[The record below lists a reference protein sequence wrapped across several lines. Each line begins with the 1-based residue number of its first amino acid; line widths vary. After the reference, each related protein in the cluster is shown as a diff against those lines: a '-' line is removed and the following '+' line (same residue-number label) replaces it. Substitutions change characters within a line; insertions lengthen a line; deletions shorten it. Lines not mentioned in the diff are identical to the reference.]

1 MRRFVKY
8 CRMDK
13 GTPGKFDWKNLGVCT
28 LRALPSLS
36 LIIVVIGGI
45 IGGVF
50 SATEGSAIAVVYA
63 LVLAFCLSL
72 IHIYATVSRP
82 ALEVVLKMGSVT
94 SGSSIASW

>member
-1 MRRFVKY
+1 MVGVLLAVKLGY
-8 CRMDK
+8 K

-50 SATEGSAIAVVYA
+50 SLPPKALPSRSSMRWCWLSATAPS
-63 LVLAFCLSL
+63 
-72 IHIYATVSRP
+72 T
-82 ALEVVLKMGSVT
+82 
-94 SGSSIASW
+94 